1 MKRTVFLLLITA
13 IISSV
18 LTIFVVWKMPKVK
31 AEIVVNNNTQIN
43 PGTIE
48 IYSGTTIPNGYLLC
62 NGQAVSRTTYANL
75 FKTIGTTYGTG
86 NGSTTF
92 NLPNINGR
100 TIIGEDTTHAL
111 GTTGGTDN
119 TTLTT
124 ANLPSHTHSIPSL
137 SGTATG
143 GNHRHSM
150 SNDVYNGNGSG
161 YEIVSVGSGSQIF
174 YYNGTYYTNYSGDL
188 SLTVITSAST
198 TGSSGNGTS
207 FTNMQPFI
215 TMKYIIKY

>member
-188 SLTVITSAST
+188 SLTVTTSAST

>member
-111 GTTGGTDN
+111 GTTGGTEN
-119 TTLTT
+119 TTLTS

-161 YEIVSVGSGSQIF
+161 YETVSVGSGSQIF

-188 SLTVITSAST
+188 SLTVKTTAST

>member
-13 IISSV
+13 IISSL

-75 FKTIGTTYGTG
+75 FKTIGTTYGAG

-111 GTTGGTDN
+111 GTTGGTEN

-188 SLTVITSAST
+188 SLTVTTSAST